1 MKEEIKRFKVLRG
14 EDRVKIAWKVVRE
27 VAKLSD
33 SEPFWNKL
41 KESYS
46 IKEKDIK
53 EIMRFL
59 EESNE
64 LEIKRSR
71 DGKRLYVSTLK
82 GIKEHP
88 LTLEKWIKVKT

>member
-1 MKEEIKRFKVLRG
+1 MKEEIKRFRVLRG
-14 EDRVKIAWKVVRE
+14 ENRVKVAWKVVRE
-27 VAKLSD
+27 VAKLSG

-41 KESYS
+41 RESYD
-46 IKEKDIK
+46 IKEKEIK

-64 LEIKRSR
+64 LEIKRSK

-82 GIKEHP
+82 GIKDHP
-88 LTLEKWIKVKT
+88 LTLERWIRVKR